1 MFSFLFWKITLIL
14 KTFSEHVLILFI
26 IYALYAV
33 YFLLNMQ
40 WIEEGASETKIK
52 NLYLYYKSILD
63 ANFFL
68 RGLVEMFHFKRYD
81 NFLKAFFS

>member
-1 MFSFLFWKITLIL
+1 
-14 KTFSEHVLILFI
+14 
-26 IYALYAV
+26 
-33 YFLLNMQ
+33 MQ
-40 WIEEGASETKIK
+40 WIEEGASEKKIK
-52 NLYLYYKSILD
+52 NLYLYYKSTLD